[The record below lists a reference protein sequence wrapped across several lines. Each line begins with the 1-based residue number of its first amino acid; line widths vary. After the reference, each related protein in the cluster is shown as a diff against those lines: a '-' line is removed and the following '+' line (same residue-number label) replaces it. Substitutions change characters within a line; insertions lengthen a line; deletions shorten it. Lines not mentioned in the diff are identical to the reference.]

1 MRWLGRLSIYY
12 KVNGIIVGMLL
23 LVGLLV
29 WIVIRQATVDLLGQ
43 QMEKRGL
50 EVANYIAALS
60 ANDILLDNHYALYER
75 ISKTQHNTEDVR
87 YVLITDYTGR
97 ILAHTFSD
105 GLPRGLATL
114 RDSGGSLAV
123 IKFDTNEGTIREV
136 MVPIENGDIGFV
148 RVGMSENSTQQL
160 LNKTNRNFFIG
171 IIMMCV
177 IATFLATW
185 LTSVIIRPI
194 RSLAEAVAKI
204 QSGNLSARVEAK
216 TGDEVGLLAV
226 AFNQMVAGL
235 KEKEKE
241 NNLLLEELRHKEAM
255 RTFLIKKLF
264 TIQEDERKRISRELH
279 DETGQL
285 LASLLAYMKLLL
297 SKLTDQQQKEL
308 LQEARD
314 VAVNALEGLRKIAVE
329 LRPPVLDDLGVTAA
343 MQKYIQTFSRQQG
356 LKVHFSAPEE
366 QLELDPEISL
376 ALYRILQESL
386 TNIAKHARAS
396 NVYVCLSAADQTV
409 RLIVRD
415 DGLGING
422 SLESAGPKNRLGIY
436 GMKER
441 AELLGGSLDIHSE
454 NGCGTVV
461 IVVLPKILSN
471 VLK

>member
-1 MRWLGRLSIYY
+1 MSIYY

-114 RDSGGSLAV
+114 RDSGGSSAV
-123 IKFDTNEGTIREV
+123 IKFDTNEGIIREV

-185 LTSVIIRPI
+185 LTSLIIRPI
-194 RSLAEAVAKI
+194 RSLADAVAEI

-255 RTFLIKKLF
+255 RAFLIKKLF

-343 MQKYIQTFSRQQG
+343 MQKYIQTFSGQQG
-356 LKVHFSAPEE
+356 LKVHFSVPEK
-366 QLELDPEISL
+366 QLELDPEVSL

-396 NVYVCLSAADQTV
+396 NVYVCLSAAGQTV
-409 RLIVRD
+409 RLVVRD
-415 DGLGING
+415 DGLGIDG
-422 SLESAGPKNRLGIY
+422 GLESAGQKNRLGIY

-461 IVVLPKILSN
+461 IATLPKILSN